1 MVRFAHTIPFAV
13 VGLLLACGSGSRSA
27 EAVVTE
33 PEQEAAGAAAEEQT
47 AIFAGG
53 CFWCV
58 EHAFD
63 EVDGVLSTTSGY
75 IGGRV
80 ADPSYKQVSAG
91 GTGHAEA
98 VEVNFDPASVSYDR
112 LLYVFWRNVDPVA
125 EGRQFCDVGDSYRA
139 EIFYLDEEQRRLAEA
154 SKRELEASGRFDA
167 PIAVAVTA
175 ASEFYPAEEYHQDY
189 YQKNPIRYRFYRT
202 GCGRDRRLHEVWG
215 DEAGAH

>member
-1 MVRFAHTIPFAV
+1 MIRFTATIPLAAAV
-13 VGLLLACGSGSRSA
+13 VLLLACGSGGGPA
-27 EAVVTE
+27 EA
-33 PEQEAAGAAAEEQT
+33 AAAEPAQGDVPAGEQV

-63 EVDGVLSTTSGY
+63 EVDGVQSTTSGY

-98 VEVNFDPASVSYDR
+98 VKVVFDPSRVGYEE
-112 LLYVFWRNVDPVA
+112 LLHAFWRNVDPVA
-125 EGRQFCDVGDSYRA
+125 RGRQFCDIGDQYRA
-139 EIFYLDEEQRRLAEA
+139 EIFYLDDEQRRLAEA
-154 SKRELEASGRFDA
+154 SKQELEASGRFEQ

-175 ASEFYPAEEYHQDY
+175 ADEFYPAEEYHQDY
-189 YQKNPIRYRFYRT
+189 YQKNPVRYRFYRT
-202 GCGRDRRLHEVWG
+202 GCGRDRRLQEVWG
-215 DEAGAH
+215 DEAGGH

>member
-1 MVRFAHTIPFAV
+1 MVRFAYTVPFTAAA
-13 VGLLLACGSGSRSA
+13 LLFACGGGGRPA
-27 EAVVTE
+27 EAVTSE
-33 PEQEAAGAAAEEQT
+33 PAQEGSAAVEQA

-63 EVDGVLSTTSGY
+63 EVDGVTSTTSGY

-80 ADPSYKQVSAG
+80 ADPGYKQVSAG

-98 VEVNFDPASVSYDR
+98 VKVVFDPSRVSYEE

-125 EGRQFCDVGDSYRA
+125 RGRQFCDVGDQYRA

-154 SKRELEASGRFDA
+154 SKRELEASGRFEQ
-167 PIAVAVTA
+167 PIVVAVTA
-175 ASEFYPAEEYHQDY
+175 ATEFYTAEEYHQDY
-189 YQKNPIRYRFYRT
+189 YQKNPVRYRFYRT
-202 GCGRDRRLHEVWG
+202 GCGRDRRLQEVWG
-215 DEAGAH
+215 DEAGGH

>member
-1 MVRFAHTIPFAV
+1 MVRFIRTIPLAAAV
-13 VGLLLACGSGSRSA
+13 LLLACGGGGRPA
-27 EAVVTE
+27 EAVTSE
-33 PEQEAAGAAAEEQT
+33 PAQESSPAVEQT

-63 EVDGVLSTTSGY
+63 EVDGVTSTTSGY

-98 VEVNFDPASVSYDR
+98 VKVVFDPSRVGYEE
-112 LLYVFWRNVDPVA
+112 LLYAFWRNVDPVA
-125 EGRQFCDVGDSYRA
+125 RGRQFCDVGDQYRA
-139 EIFYLDEEQRRLAEA
+139 EIFYLDDEQRRLAEA
-154 SKRELEASGRFDA
+154 SKRALETSGRFEQ

-175 ASEFYPAEEYHQDY
+175 AGEFYPAEEYHQDY

-202 GCGRDRRLHEVWG
+202 GCGRDRRLQEVWG
-215 DEAGAH
+215 DEAGGH

>member
-1 MVRFAHTIPFAV
+1 MIRFVHTIPLAALV
-13 VGLLLACGSGSRSA
+13 LLLACGSGGRPA
-27 EAVVTE
+27 EAVAAESV
-33 PEQEAAGAAAEEQT
+33 QEDATATAEEQV

-63 EVDGVLSTTSGY
+63 EVDGVQSTTSGY

-91 GTGHAEA
+91 DTGHAEA
-98 VEVNFDPASVSYDR
+98 VKVVFDPSRVGYEE
-112 LLYVFWRNVDPVA
+112 LLYTFWRNVDPVA
-125 EGRQFCDVGDSYRA
+125 RGRQFCDVGDQYRA
-139 EIFYLDEEQRRLAEA
+139 EIFYLDDEQRRRAEA
-154 SKRELEASGRFDA
+154 SKQELEASSRFEQ

-175 ASEFYPAEEYHQDY
+175 AGEFYPAEEYHQDY

-202 GCGRDRRLHEVWG
+202 GCGRDRRLQEVWG
-215 DEAGAH
+215 DEAGGH

>member
-1 MVRFAHTIPFAV
+1 MSRFFLTLTLTTLGLLAACGPGGQGGGVAAAQPAGADKPAHT
-13 VGLLLACGSGSRSA
+13 
-27 EAVVTE
+27 
-33 PEQEAAGAAAEEQT
+33 AAAV
-47 AIFAGG
+47 FAGG

-80 ADPSYKQVSAG
+80 ANPTYEQVSAG

-98 VEVNFDPASVSYDR
+98 VKVVFDPARVSYED
-112 LLYVFWRNVDPVA
+112 LLYAFWRNVDPLA
-125 EGRQFCDVGDSYRA
+125 KGRQFCDVGDQYRA
-139 EIFYLDEEQRRLAEA
+139 EIFYLDDEQRRLAAA
-154 SKRELEASGRFDA
+154 SKRELQASQRFDG

-175 ASEFYPAEEYHQDY
+175 ATEFYAAEEYHQDY

-202 GCGRDRRLHEVWG
+202 GCGRDRRLQEVWG
-215 DEAGAH
+215 DEAGGH

>member
-1 MVRFAHTIPFAV
+1 MIRIAHTIPLVAAA
-13 VGLLLACGSGSRSA
+13 LLLACGSGSRPV
-27 EAVVTE
+27 EAV
-33 PEQEAAGAAAEEQT
+33 AAQPAPGGGDTAAQKQA

-63 EVDGVLSTTSGY
+63 EVDGVQSTTSGY

-80 ADPSYKQVSAG
+80 ADPTYKQVSAG

-98 VEVNFDPASVSYDR
+98 VKVVFDPSRVGYEE
-112 LLYVFWRNVDPVA
+112 LLYAFWRNVDPVA
-125 EGRQFCDVGDSYRA
+125 RGRQFCDVGDQYRA
-139 EIFYLDEEQRRLAEA
+139 EIFYLDDEQRRLAEA
-154 SKRELEASGRFDA
+154 SKQELEAAQRFEE

-175 ASEFYPAEEYHQDY
+175 ATEFYPAEEYHQDY

-202 GCGRDRRLHEVWG
+202 GCGRDRRLQEVWG